1 MEKQNIFTWWLF
13 VLFIEIIWLYVTT
26 QNVHDTSELVFM
38 VVLIGVTIAVG
49 AVGITI
55 FGKSKR

>member
-1 MEKQNIFTWWLF
+1 MEKQNIFTWWLI
-13 VLFIEIIWLYVTT
+13 VLFVEIIWLYVTI

-38 VVLIGVTIAVG
+38 VALIGVTIAVG

-55 FGKSKR
+55 FGISKR